1 MKSTIKWLVFVPVCL
16 VSTMLMVF
24 AGLASYGNQA
34 GAGISLNTASEIV
47 ITAFLCMYLFFVV
60 LSIFDKQTARVHLL
74 LKNPFCGVTAMISAF
89 ALAANAALEVT
100 AMARSSSFSL
110 IGGLTALF
118 TLLSAAAL
126 LFVAMNHFS
135 GSNTAHNISVLYL
148 ALPLWCGIHLISRF
162 LTHTADPVSAADT
175 LDLVMYVALAL
186 FFMYSMMIHALIPGR
201 NAVKSSVSVGF
212 PAVTICFTYAATE
225 LIKVISSG
233 AKSITV
239 YLPAVSAVLIGL
251 YVLGFTAELS
261 LRAKSKDE
269 VRILDDEI
277 TEISD
282 DEEEAES
289 SEETTE
295 ISEEE
300 PEEVVEYFENVTQES
315 SAETDDYDGFFTEK
329 TSEPA
334 PVRETQDYLEDTAD
348 KDSDT
353 RSENKVIVEGEKI
366 APAVQKAPL
375 EKGFRGATA
384 KESIMID
391 DDFIL
396 AIDSSDARPERPTYD
411 KNEDISSFILDND
424 QDAKA
429 KQTASEEKYESRLDE
444 IDKLIISIQGGEGSE
459 DK

>member
-100 AMARSSSFSL
+100 AMARSSSFSV

-186 FFMYSMMIHALIPGR
+186 FFMYSANLSNR
-201 NAVKSSVSVGF
+201 NVLPAKNIGLVNASSRIIVSSSDFFNGVARIYLF
-212 PAVTICFTYAATE
+212 INSRHSRDSATE
-225 LIKVISSG
+225 NPQLC
-233 AKSITV
+233 
-239 YLPAVSAVLIGL
+239 
-251 YVLGFTAELS
+251 
-261 LRAKSKDE
+261 
-269 VRILDDEI
+269 
-277 TEISD
+277 
-282 DEEEAES
+282 
-289 SEETTE
+289 
-295 ISEEE
+295 
-300 PEEVVEYFENVTQES
+300 NV
-315 SAETDDYDGFFTEK
+315 K
-329 TSEPA
+329 
-334 PVRETQDYLEDTAD
+334 
-348 KDSDT
+348 
-353 RSENKVIVEGEKI
+353 
-366 APAVQKAPL
+366 
-375 EKGFRGATA
+375 
-384 KESIMID
+384 M
-391 DDFIL
+391 
-396 AIDSSDARPERPTYD
+396 
-411 KNEDISSFILDND
+411 
-424 QDAKA
+424 
-429 KQTASEEKYESRLDE
+429 
-444 IDKLIISIQGGEGSE
+444 
-459 DK
+459 